1 MNTILSVVHKYG
13 RQPSGNDRNHHMD
26 APKAALAEIAL
37 QFSGELD
44 GDQSGQGGEGGQ
56 DKVQTESFVRLVVKQ
71 DIMQGG

>member
-1 MNTILSVVHKYG
+1 
-13 RQPSGNDRNHHMD
+13 MD

-37 QFSGELD
+37 QFSEELD